1 MKKGAKKKTGYESV
15 KLKQE
20 IVDRVRA
27 NKDLTG
33 VSISAFFEIAA
44 EEKLS
49 GQLREI
55 LVKTPYSAAMSEML
69 LNDTKKKRNVRSKG

>member
-1 MKKGAKKKTGYESV
+1 MAVKKKKSTGYESV
-15 KLKQE
+15 KLKQN

-33 VSISAFFEIAA
+33 VSISAFFELAA

-49 GQLREI
+49 GQLRE
-55 LVKTPYSAAMSEML
+55 LSS
-69 LNDTKKKRNVRSKG
+69 KKK